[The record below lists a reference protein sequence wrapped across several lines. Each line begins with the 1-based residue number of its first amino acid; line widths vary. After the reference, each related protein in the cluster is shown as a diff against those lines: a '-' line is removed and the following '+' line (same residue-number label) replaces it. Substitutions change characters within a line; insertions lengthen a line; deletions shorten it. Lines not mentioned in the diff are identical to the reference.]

1 MADELSKDRGR
12 RISVLYGSQTGTAQE
27 VAERIG
33 REAKRRYL
41 SASVLALDDYNVTR
55 LIKEELVIFVCATTG
70 QGDEPDNMKK
80 FWRFILRRNLPVNSL
95 SAVSFAVLGLGDS
108 SYPKFNF
115 IAKKLNK
122 RMIQLGGS
130 ELQSLGLADDQHELG
145 PDAVVDPWLKQLWE
159 RVLRLYPL
167 PPGKEI
173 ISASVRPSSRF
184 TVKFVNSNLS
194 NTLERTHTSKTF
206 ESSSMGSQ
214 VTSNSSP
221 CRRHPF
227 HARLI
232 SNNRVTAA
240 DHWQDVRL
248 VQFDIKG
255 SGMSH
260 SPGDVL
266 MVQPSNLTDVVQ
278 EFITHLALEAKQT
291 FFLEQNDPDIPIPHQ
306 LPQPCSIQHLVEH
319 YLDIQGVP
327 RRYFFEL
334 LSHFTTSDLEQEKLQ
349 EFCSAEGQE
358 ELYSYC
364 YRQKRTTLEVLQDF
378 PSASANIPFEYLL
391 DLIPPIQPRA
401 FSIASS
407 LMAHPDEVQL
417 LVAVVN
423 YKTKLFKPRR
433 GLCST
438 WLASLDPSNK
448 DSRVPVW
455 VKKGTIAFPKAF
467 DSPIVMI
474 GPGTGCAPFR
484 SFIEERVSQSAGD
497 CVLFFGCRNS
507 NKDFFFQEQWH
518 RLVENG
524 NLKLFTAFS
533 RDQED
538 KIYVQ
543 HKLLENSS
551 LVWNLLTHKHGWFY
565 IAGNS
570 QRMPTDVTE
579 ALLEIFTKEGKM
591 DKTKAEELLKTLE
604 NTRHFQSETWS

>member
-1 MADELSKDRGR
+1 MADEMTRAGGR
-12 RISVLYGSQTGTAQE
+12 RLSVLYGSQTGTAQE

-41 SASVLALDDYNVTR
+41 SASVLALDDYNVMK
-55 LIKEELVIFVCATTG
+55 LIEEELAIFVCATTG

-95 SAVSFAVLGLGDS
+95 SGLSFAVLGLGDS

-122 RMIQLGGS
+122 RLIQLGGR
-130 ELQSLGLADDQHELG
+130 ELQRVGLADDQHDLG

-159 RVLRLYPL
+159 KMLRIHPL
-167 PPGKEI
+167 PAGKDI
-173 ISASVRPSSRF
+173 ISANVRPHSRF
-184 TVKFVNSNLS
+184 KVIFVDTSNHVTEDT
-194 NTLERTHTSKTF
+194 NKAC
-206 ESSSMGSQ
+206 ESSLIENGAVMSD
-214 VTSNSSP
+214 SSP
-221 CRRHPF
+221 SRRHPF
-227 HARLI
+227 NAQLI
-232 SNNRVTAA
+232 SNNRVTSP

-255 SGMSH
+255 SGISH

-266 MVQPSNLTDVVQ
+266 MVQPSNLPDVVQ
-278 EFITHLALEAKQT
+278 EFMNLLSLEPEKM
-291 FFLEQNDPDIPIPHQ
+291 FHLEQNDPDLPVPHQ
-306 LPQPCSIQHLVEH
+306 LPQPCSIKHLVEH

-334 LSHFTTSDLEQEKLQ
+334 LSHFTSSELEKEKLQ

-378 PSASANIPFEYLL
+378 PSASANIPFEYLF

-407 LMAHPDEVQL
+407 LKAHPDEVQL

-423 YKTKLFKPRR
+423 YNTKLVKPRR

-438 WLASLDPSNK
+438 WLASLDPLNK
-448 DSRVPVW
+448 DCRVPVW
-455 VKKGTIAFPKAF
+455 VKKGTISFPKAL
-467 DSPIVMI
+467 DSPIVMV

-484 SFIEERVSQSAGD
+484 SLIEERVSQSAGD

-507 NKDFFFQEQWH
+507 NKDFFFQDQWGP
-518 RLVENG
+518 LVENG
-524 NLKLFTAFS
+524 SLQLFTAFS

-543 HKLLENSS
+543 HRLLEHSF
-551 LVWNLLTHKHGWFY
+551 LVWDLLVNKQGWFY

-570 QRMPTDVTE
+570 QRMPTDVTD
-579 ALLEIFTKEGKM
+579 ALLEIFMKEGKM
-591 DKTKAEELLKTLE
+591 DRPNAEEFHKKLE
-604 NTRHFQSETWS
+604 STRHLQSETWS

>member
-1 MADELSKDRGR
+1 MADELTKVGGR
-12 RISVLYGSQTGTAQE
+12 RISVLFGSQTGTAQE

-33 REAKRRYL
+33 REAKRRYI
-41 SASVLALDDYNVTR
+41 SASVLALDDYNVTK
-55 LIKEELVIFVCATTG
+55 LIEEEIVIFVCATTG
-70 QGDEPDNMKK
+70 QGDEPDNMKN

-95 SAVSFAVLGLGDS
+95 SGLSFAVLGLGDS

-115 IAKKLNK
+115 IAKKMNK
-122 RMIQLGGS
+122 RLIQLGGT

-159 RVLRLYPL
+159 RVLRLHPL

-173 ISASVRPSSRF
+173 ISASVRPPPRF
-184 TVKFVNSNLS
+184 KVKFVNSDTKGTVNTS
-194 NTLERTHTSKTF
+194 NMLQ
-206 ESSSMGSQ
+206 SSSIENQ
-214 VTSNSSP
+214 VTSHSTP

-266 MVQPSNLTDVVQ
+266 MVQPSNLADVVQ
-278 EFITHLALEAKQT
+278 EFIAHLALEPEKKFT
-291 FFLEQNDPDIPIPHQ
+291 LEQNDPDIPIPHQ
-306 LPQPCSIQHLVEH
+306 LPQPCSIQHLVQH

-334 LSHFTTSDLEQEKLQ
+334 LSHFTTSDLEKEKLQ

-364 YRQKRTTLEVLQDF
+364 YRPKRTTLEVLQDF

-438 WLASLDPSNK
+438 WLASLDFTNK
-448 DSRVPVW
+448 DLRVPVW
-455 VKKGTIAFPKAF
+455 VKKGTISFPKAL
-467 DSPIVMI
+467 DSPIIMI

-484 SFIEERVSQSAGD
+484 SFIEERVSQSAG
-497 CVLFFGCRNS
+497 GIATKIS
-507 NKDFFFQEQWH
+507 
-518 RLVENG
+518 
-524 NLKLFTAFS
+524 FS
-533 RDQED
+533 
-538 KIYVQ
+538 
-543 HKLLENSS
+543 
-551 LVWNLLTHKHGWFY
+551 
-565 IAGNS
+565 
-570 QRMPTDVTE
+570 
-579 ALLEIFTKEGKM
+579 EISGIFLSKM
-591 DKTKAEELLKTLE
+591 AA
-604 NTRHFQSETWS
+604 